1 MGPVSDP
8 LIELRDVVIDRG
20 GRTILDVP
28 HLTLTDG
35 TVLAALGRN
44 GAGKSTLLRAVGG
57 LTEQTRG
64 TIMLNGS
71 PSAKDDRRRLS
82 AAVLQRP
89 LLRRGTVS
97 SNVEAGMRFRR
108 IEGNERSKQAERW
121 LHKLGLSDLA
131 GQDVHRLSGGE
142 AQRVSVARAL
152 ALRPRLLLLDEPFT
166 SLDNP
171 TKLELLA
178 DLRAVIDNEKC
189 AVLFVTHD
197 RHEASL
203 LADRVAILHQGRI
216 LQEGRT
222 ADVYD
227 QPFDTTSAELVGYRN
242 QVPADQLPSTI
253 PRNGSTLLIRS
264 ADLTVRNAPTNGW
277 VIPAKAIRAT
287 IEGDAPSV
295 VAIVGT
301 VPLIARLG
309 DAAAPAPGDSVELLV
324 DPTRVRWC

>member
-1 MGPVSDP
+1 VSDP
-8 LIELRDVVIDRG
+8 LIELHDVAVDRG
-20 GRTILDVP
+20 GRTILQVP

-57 LTEQTRG
+57 LIEPTRG

-71 PSAKDDRRRLS
+71 PSTEGDRRRLS

-97 SNVEAGMRFRR
+97 SNIEAGLRFRKVER
-108 IEGNERSKQAERW
+108 NERAKQTETW
-121 LHKLGLSDLA
+121 LNRLGLSRLA
-131 GQDVHRLSGGE
+131 SQDVHRLSGGE
-142 AQRVSVARAL
+142 AQRLSVARAL
-152 ALRPRLLLLDEPFT
+152 ALRPRLLLLDEPFN
-166 SLDNP
+166 SLDSP

-178 DLRAVIDNEKC
+178 DLRAVIDTERC

-203 LADRVAILHQGRI
+203 LSDRVAILHEGRV
-216 LQEGRT
+216 LQEGQT
-222 ADVYD
+222 VDVYD
-227 QPFDTTSAELVGYRN
+227 QPSDTTSAELVGYRN

-253 PRNGSTLLIRS
+253 PRNGSTLLIRA
-264 ADLTVRNAPTNGW
+264 ADLTVGKAATKVW
-277 VIPAKAIRAT
+277 TIPAIAVRAT

-295 VAIVGT
+295 VAMVGT
-301 VPLIARLG
+301 IPMTARLV
-309 DAAAPAPGDSVELLV
+309 DTAAPLPGDRVELLV
-324 DPTRVRWC
+324 NPTRARWC